1 MTPAKPNLI
10 LVVDDE
16 TDLAALMRQ
25 RMRPGIRDRR
35 YEFVFAGNGI
45 EALEQLR
52 QHNFDVVLS
61 DINMP
66 AMDGLSLRQRISNVA
81 PKVRSV
87 MVTAFGGINDIRTG
101 ARFGDKGTPQDP
113 SRGRIRSD
121 CSRARYTGRGHGR
134 MCALITAISF
144 EMAAR
149 PACGEG
155 LLGV

>member
-1 MTPAKPNLI
+1 MTPAKPYSI
-10 LVVDDE
+10 LVVDGE

-52 QHNFDVVLS
+52 Q
-61 DINMP
+61 
-66 AMDGLSLRQRISNVA
+66 RISNVA

-87 MVTAFGGINDIRTG
+87 MVTAFGDINDIRTG
-101 ARFGDKGTPQDP
+101 ALLGDKCTPQDP